1 MQIDVLLEEP
11 STVEALRIILPKILA
26 GKAKFRLINMRNKS
40 RLIGELPKRLLGY
53 KKRLENGEDLRIVVL
68 VDRDRDN
75 CENLKA
81 RLERIA
87 HDAGL
92 FTRTSPD
99 QNGRFQVV
107 NRIAIEEL
115 EAWFIGDTEA
125 LKGAFSGLRGE
136 AFPKSFNNPDNSG
149 TWEHLHRF
157 LKSKGIYK
165 SNYPKIEAARKIAPY
180 MDLSR
185 NKSRSFRNFCR
196 GIEALLSVS

>member
-11 STVEALRIILPKILA
+11 SAEEALRIILPKILA
-26 GKAKFRLINMRNKS
+26 GRAKFTLINMRSKS
-40 RLIGELPKRLLGY
+40 RLIGELPKKLLGY
-53 KKRLENGEDLRIVVL
+53 KKRLVDGEDLRIVVL

-92 FTRTSPD
+92 FTRTSTD
-99 QNGRFQVV
+99 QHGRFQVV

-125 LKGAFSGLRGE
+125 LKCAFLSLRGE
-136 AFPKSFNNPDNSG
+136 TFPRSFNNPDNSG
-149 TWEHLHRF
+149 TWENLHRF
-157 LKSKGIYK
+157 LRSKGIYK
-165 SNYPKIEAARKIAPY
+165 SSYPKIEAARKIAPH
-180 MDLSR
+180 MALSR
-185 NKSRSFRNFCR
+185 NQSRSFRHFCQ

>member
-11 STVEALRIILPKILA
+11 SAEEALRIILPKILA
-26 GKAKFRLINMRNKS
+26 GKAKFKLINMRNKS

-53 KKRLENGEDLRIVVL
+53 KKRLENGEDLKIVVL
-68 VDRDRDN
+68 VDRDKDD

-87 HDAGL
+87 HDAEL

-99 QNGRFQVV
+99 QNGRFQVIT
-107 NRIAIEEL
+107 RIAIEEL

-125 LKGAFSGLRGE
+125 LKGAFSGLRGK
-136 AFPKSFNNPDNSG
+136 AFPQSFSNPDNSG

-157 LKSKGIYK
+157 LKRNGIYK
-165 SNYPKIEAARKIAPY
+165 SNYPKIEAARKIAPH

-185 NKSRSFRNFCR
+185 NKSRNFRHFCR

>member
-1 MQIDVLLEEP
+1 
-11 STVEALRIILPKILA
+11 
-26 GKAKFRLINMRNKS
+26 MRNKS
-40 RLIGELPKRLLGY
+40 RLIGELPARFRGY

-68 VDRDRDN
+68 VDRDKDD

-92 FTRTSPD
+92 QTKSSPD

-115 EAWFIGDTEA
+115 EAWFIGDIEA
-125 LKGAFSGLRGE
+125 LNSAFSGLRGE

-165 SNYPKIEAARKIAPY
+165 SSYPKIEAAGKIARH
-180 MDLSR
+180 MELSR
-185 NKSRSFRNFCR
+185 NRSRSFHHFCR
-196 GIEALLSVS
+196 GIEALLSIC